1 MKLFL
6 SSTFADLVAEREAVQ
21 KALRRRRQSVLAMED
36 FLATPSTPLDTALQH
51 LHASDVIIL
60 VIGFKA
66 GSLLPNGSGLS
77 YTAAEYAEA
86 IALGKHVLAFVREGK
101 RWPWSKHK
109 KWLNKERSRTKS
121 RALAS
126 FRADVGS
133 KWTWETFST
142 PDELALAVIQSLD
155 KWENHGR
162 PGARKT
168 FSSPAEFFASKA
180 PQSATPILDFT
191 TSLFGR
197 EEELRALN
205 LFLASDSQS
214 VCVVSGRGGVGKS
227 KLLHDWTHTIQDRRV
242 VFLKDEPLWHE
253 DSDKEVPTGSVV
265 LIVDDAHRSESM
277 GRVAQ
282 MFKDF
287 RRRRPMKLV
296 LSTRPGA
303 VTMLT
308 QPLYRDLDPS
318 EIAIVPELQEL
329 TKEQALALAREVL
342 GKAFDIY
349 AESLVQVA
357 GNTPLVIV
365 AGGRL
370 IASRLV
376 VPAELS
382 NIEDFR
388 STVFTRFLDELRL
401 EGPTFAIS
409 PTRPLL
415 ELIAAL
421 GPVDVDSEAFLVGAE
436 EFLKRRRDEILSTLE
451 ALGTIGIVT
460 RRGTPIRVLPDVVS
474 DFVLEDR
481 CVGKSKRSTQYAD
494 HVYNSFGR
502 VFFRNLM
509 RNLSELDWRLER
521 SGYGLD
527 LLSGIWEQIRIDFSN
542 ADEYGRHHILDEL
555 SSAAVYQPDRILS
568 LIYLALTQPI
578 VPQEGADSKHRAG
591 QVYVVEAIPR
601 LLEATAH
608 HLTHLERSV
617 DLLWQISRQ
626 ERGRTS
632 DSGGA
637 KAVLKRLASY
647 DLHGWPAFNFAM
659 LLQAIRLSQQEDA
672 FEREFTPIA
681 LIDMLLEHEGE
692 FTEYSGNVI
701 SFGGFGLNIAA
712 VGPLRR
718 NVLDFLE
725 FSLTSKRD
733 VLAVRAAQS
742 LGSLLHQYLNRVIRE
757 SPASEIAWQNAERL
771 QALDILRQRL
781 QEPASVA
788 VRAKI
793 YDAIRSGT
801 GINCP
806 DPVREAA
813 HAALGKFVRDAD
825 LIIFDALCTGD
836 TDLPILTKEFD
847 ADSWDVPIRKLVQ
860 EAHDALA
867 QTAAASMRAA
877 LLMANVKTAMASK
890 MEPRGF
896 QRLVLSFAADSEFL
910 GVLADQFLADE
921 QAESLVTQLSRV
933 LDALH
938 SHAPQEFHPRARMI
952 LGGQSVGCVR
962 AAAAALRVY
971 SDNATAEDVVQIK
984 AFLAYPDAWVKGLA
998 LQAIAYMGKNTHLRP
1013 ELLDAALSVD
1023 VAGDAYVATHLAD
1036 AFGPYG
1042 IPLSLLTPTDVSCLL
1057 AKCSQV
1063 EDLATDQGKLPRFL
1077 SQLVQMFPDQVLD
1090 FLLARIA
1097 TEQDARKRNNW
1108 NYHSLGLVRGDV
1120 SFASLEVAD
1129 RSRLAAKC
1137 LNFYL
1142 ASSDGSEDYA
1152 KLFWMISGADDGILS
1167 LLVTACDDSDIGRTK
1182 QVAALIRR
1190 SSRRLAFTQPN
1201 FARAVLGKLSGANQ
1215 QEIIEAFVGDAHSL
1229 SSGPF
1234 QGEPDDY
1241 FAQHRQRVKGQVD
1254 AFPSDGELAGLS
1266 TALKRSIGY

>member
-1 MKLFL
+1 MKVFL
-6 SSTFADLVAEREAVQ
+6 SSTFTDLVAEREAVL
-21 KALRRRRQSVLAMED
+21 KALRRKRQSVLAMED

-51 LHASDVIIL
+51 LRDSDVMIL

-66 GSLLPNGSGLS
+66 GSLLPNNSGMT
-77 YTAAEYAEA
+77 YTSAEYSEA
-86 IALGKHVLAFVREGK
+86 VTLGRHVLAFVKQAK
-101 RWPWSKHK
+101 RWPWSSRKE
-109 KWLNKERSRTKS
+109 WLNDERSPIKAKT
-121 RALAS
+121 LAN
-126 FRADVGS
+126 FRAEVGARC
-133 KWTWETFST
+133 TWEPFTTS
-142 PDELALAVIQSLD
+142 DELALAVIQSLE
-155 KWENHGR
+155 KWENQGR

-168 FSSPAEFFASKA
+168 FSSAAEFFASKA

-197 EEELRALN
+197 EQELQALN
-205 LFLASDSQS
+205 SFLVSDSQS
-214 VCVVSGRGGVGKS
+214 ICVVSGRGGIGKS
-227 KLLHDWTHTIQDRRV
+227 KLLHDWTGTIRERQV
-242 VFLKDEPLWHE
+242 VFLKDEPLWHA

-282 MFKDF
+282 LFKDF

-303 VTMLT
+303 VAMLT

-349 AESLVQVA
+349 AESLVEVA

-370 IASRLV
+370 IASRRV

-421 GPVDVDSEAFLVGAE
+421 GPVDVDSEAFLAGAE
-436 EFLKRRRDEILSTLE
+436 GFLNRRRDEILSTLD
-451 ALGTIGIVT
+451 ALGATGIVT
-460 RRGTPIRVLPDVVS
+460 RRGNPIRVLPDVVS

-494 HVYNSFGR
+494 HVYASFGG

-521 SGYGLD
+521 NGYGLD
-527 LLSGIWEQIRIDFSN
+527 LLSGIWEQIENDFLN
-542 ADEYGRHHILDEL
+542 GDEYGRHHIFDEL
-555 SSAAVYQPDRILS
+555 SSAAVYQPDHILS
-568 LIYLALTQPI
+568 LINLALRQPI
-578 VPQEGADSKHRAG
+578 VPEESAATRHRAS
-591 QVYVVEAIPR
+591 QAYVVEAMPR

-617 DLLWQISRQ
+617 DLLWEISKQ
-626 ERGRTS
+626 ERGGTS

-659 LLQAIRLSQQEDA
+659 LLQAIRLSQREDA

-692 FTEYSGNVI
+692 FTEYSDNVI
-701 SFGGFGLNIAA
+701 RFGGFGLNIAA
-712 VGPLRR
+712 VGPLRQ
-718 NVLDFLE
+718 NALDFLE
-725 FSLTSKRD
+725 FSLSSKRD
-733 VLAVRAAQS
+733 VLAVKAARS
-742 LGSLLHQYLNRVIRE
+742 LGSLLHQYLNRVVRE
-757 SPASEIAWQNAERL
+757 SPESEIAWQNAERL
-771 QALDILRQRL
+771 QALDILWHRL
-781 QEPASVA
+781 QQPASIA
-788 VRAKI
+788 VRARA
-793 YDAIRSGT
+793 YNAIRSGT

-806 DPVREAA
+806 EP
-813 HAALGKFVRDAD
+813 VRDAAYAALAKLVRD
-825 LIIFDALCTGD
+825 PELVIFDALCAGD
-836 TDLPILTKEFD
+836 TGLPILTRDFD
-847 ADSWDVPIRKLVQ
+847 ADSWDLQIRHLMQ

-867 QTAAASMRAA
+867 ATLAPASRAA
-877 LLMANVKTAMASK
+877 LLIADIKTAIACQI
-890 MEPRGF
+890 EPRGF
-896 QRLVLSFAADSEFL
+896 QRLVHTFASDSEFL
-910 GVLADQFLADE
+910 SALTDQLLADE
-921 QAESLVTQLSRV
+921 QLESLVTQLSRV

-962 AAAAALRVY
+962 AAAAAVRVY
-971 SDNATAEDVVQIK
+971 SDNATVEDIAQIK

-998 LQAIAYMGKNTHLRP
+998 LQAIAYMGKNAHLRSD
-1013 ELLDAALSVD
+1013 LLDAALSVD

-1042 IPLSLLTPTDVSCLL
+1042 IPLSLLTPRDASRLL
-1057 AKCSQV
+1057 EQFSNV
-1063 EDLATDQGKLPRFL
+1063 EDFDADQGTLPRFL
-1077 SQLVQMFPDQVLD
+1077 SRLLMLFPDQVLD
-1090 FLLARIA
+1090 LLLERIA
-1097 TEQDARKRNNW
+1097 MEQKARKQGKW
-1108 NYHSLGLVRGDV
+1108 NYRSLGSVHGDV
-1120 SFASLEVAD
+1120 SFASLEAVD
-1129 RSRLAAKC
+1129 RLRLAKKC
-1137 LNFYL
+1137 LDVYFTL
-1142 ASSDGSEDYA
+1142 DEESEGYA
-1152 KLFWMISGADDGILS
+1152 KLFWMISGADDGILN
-1167 LLVTACDDSDIGRTK
+1167 LLVTACDDSNTQRTK
-1182 QVAALIRR
+1182 QIATLIRR
-1190 SSRRLAFTQPN
+1190 SSRRLAFTQPD
-1201 FARAVLGKLSGANQ
+1201 FARALLGKLSGANQ
-1215 QEIIEAFVGDAHSL
+1215 QEVIEAFVGDAHSF

-1234 QGEPDDY
+1234 QGEPNDY
-1241 FAQHRQRVKGQVD
+1241 FAQHRERIKSQVA
-1254 AFPSDGELAGLS
+1254 AFPSNGELAGLS
-1266 TALKRSIGY
+1266 TALKRSIGS